1 MPPLITLPPK
11 EHHKKNFPDVL
22 VRWQQRDSAKNHNK
36 LTSQSFSEPQQEIA
50 ATGYDL
56 YLNRYKEV
64 IDEPLEHRPPKQLIA
79 KPKELKIKMNGRL
92 EKLEGL
98 LK

>member
-1 MPPLITLPPK
+1 M
-11 EHHKKNFPDVL
+11 L
-22 VRWQQRDSAKNHNK
+22 VRWQQRDSTKNHNK
-36 LTSQSFSEPQQEIA
+36 LTSQSFSEPKQEIA

>member
-1 MPPLITLPPK
+1 MITLPPK

>member
-1 MPPLITLPPK
+1 MITLPPK

-22 VRWQQRDSAKNHNK
+22 VRWQQRDSTKNHNK
-36 LTSQSFSEPQQEIA
+36 LTSQSFSEPKQEIA